1 MNELRWILLGIGVL
15 VIAGIYFWEVFKQK
29 RYIRSRIEN
38 YPSFNHD
45 NTHNLSIRPGD
56 ETETDVSGAIA
67 DLNVFLNDS
76 RQDIPDREPQP
87 LVTENAGSEPTYS
100 AAEPANEEKGGQKII
115 VIYITAKEDQVL
127 NGEEIA
133 EAVEAAGMTFGAMD
147 IYHYTPP
154 GQPQKNLFSLANMH
168 EPGTFDPDT
177 ASEFNTDGLAM
188 FLCLPAA
195 GPGEELFDQMLG
207 CARQIAADLDADL
220 RNEKHEIVSPQELE
234 TFRATAA
241 QYH

>member
-45 NTHNLSIRPGD
+45 DTHDLSIKPGN
-56 ETETDVSGAIA
+56 ETDADVSGAIA

-76 RQDIPDREPQP
+76 RQDIPDREP
-87 LVTENAGSEPTYS
+87 LVTEDALTETSTTGTAPEQKT
-100 AAEPANEEKGGQKII
+100 GQKII
-115 VIYITAKEDQVL
+115 VLFITSKEGQVL
-127 NGEEIA
+127 NGEEIVQ
-133 EAVEAAGMTFGAMD
+133 AVEAAGMTFGAMD
-147 IYHYTPP
+147 IYHYNPP
-154 GQPQKNLFSLANMH
+154 GQPQENLFSLANMH
-168 EPGTFDPDT
+168 EPGTFDPDS
-177 ASEFNTDGLAM
+177 ASEFTTDGLAI

-195 GPGEELFDQMLG
+195 GRGAELFDQMLE
-207 CARQIAADLDADL
+207 CARQIATDLDADL
-220 RNEKHEIVSPQELE
+220 RNEKHEIISQEELE
-234 TFRATAA
+234 NLRTTAA